1 MPLAASPFSSVPQ
14 GISQPAM
21 PPPGPGGAMAPPG
34 GAQQPPGGAPGGPQE
49 EMGKDGLDLF
59 SRVAM
64 LMIHDPRWIQIM
76 AGLGMGRALEKV
88 GKFASPPHRSN
99 EELSA
104 EGIPTGNPGQTG
116 MP

>member
-1 MPLAASPFSSVPQ
+1 MDKN
-14 GISQPAM
+14 
-21 PPPGPGGAMAPPG
+21 
-34 GAQQPPGGAPGGPQE
+34 E
-49 EMGKDGLDLF
+49 LDLF

-88 GKFASPPHRSN
+88 GKFSSPPHRSN

-104 EGIPTGNPGQTG
+104 EGVPVGNPGQTG
-116 MP
+116 MPDAGQMAQKLRPPGLGPNVPGMPGF